1 MEFYLEF
8 LKGQNEGEVKH
19 FEKLEV
25 LKVGRNPDSTLVLE
39 DLGVSFDHAELRL
52 RGGAFWLVDRGS
64 TNGSFINGERAY
76 NSKIREG
83 DILKFGKRG
92 PEIRFRNRRPSKKAV
107 PSDRKRIKPSGRGD
121 APAILATPKKA
132 PAQERSENRSPD
144 NPANDNRAPRR
155 DRRRGT
161 EPHAAVAVANPP
173 VRAEPAKK
181 LSSGQNLQVFAAPVS
196 VTPRPKSKAGKGLTI
211 LLSTLLVVSLAIMV
225 FLGLQLVETDNKVAA
240 QKRVLSGYQLEIK
253 TTQSE
258 LESKDSDLKRYG
270 TDLSIEKERI
280 QEVQA
285 KLDDLKKSMRRES
298 RNKEQLKKDYEKLLR
313 DKEDKIRSLQ
323 ESVKIFS
330 RNSSRNNDQSDR
342 VTFQKIQKLY
352 NSSVVLIFT
361 HLKGK
366 DRNGK
371 VVNLSCSGTGFLIT
385 RQGHIVTNK
394 HVVQPWKFSKMAQ
407 RIANEGIKIDT
418 NSHHIAVWLAGSRY
432 VNLKSRRYNLNT
444 GFSTQ
449 KRTLQLKRWA
459 QDEWVTLDNK
469 NSKGPRQIKIHSPRT
484 NADLAVL
491 EILVKKEFK
500 HVIPYGNNDL
510 PIEKLDPVMVLGFPL
525 GTSILE
531 SEKAETSPNMGEV
544 RKVEKS
550 IWIAGSMHHGNSGGP
565 VFNRSGRVIGV
576 STRIVGSENLGA
588 CIKIEHA
595 LNLLGGSW

>member
-19 FEKLEV
+19 FEKIEV

-92 PEIRFRNRRPSKKAV
+92 PEIRFRNRRPSSKAS
-107 PSDRKRIKPSGRGD
+107 PSDRKKIRPSGRQD
-121 APAILATPKKA
+121 APAIIAKPKS
-132 PAQERSENRSPD
+132 PEREGSANRPPENRPL
-144 NPANDNRAPRR
+144 RR

-161 EPHAAVAVANPP
+161 EPHAAVALASPRVE
-173 VRAEPAKK
+173 AEPAQKR
-181 LSSGQNLQVFAAPVS
+181 SSGQNLQVFAAPAA
-196 VTPRPKSKAGKGLTI
+196 VTPRPKSKSSKGLAI
-211 LLSTLLVVSLAIMV
+211 LLSALLVASLAIMV

-240 QKRVLSGYQLEIK
+240 QKQMLSGYQLKIK
-253 TTQSE
+253 TTERE
-258 LESKDSDLKRYG
+258 LESKDSDLKRFG
-270 TDLSIEKERI
+270 NDLSHEKERA
-280 QEVQA
+280 QEIQA
-285 KLDDLKKSMRRES
+285 KLDDIKKSVRVAK

-313 DKEDKIRSLQ
+313 DKDDKIRSLQ

-330 RNSSRNNDQSDR
+330 RGSARNNDQSDR

-352 NSSVVLIFT
+352 NSSVVLVFT
-361 HLKGK
+361 HLKGR

-385 RQGHIVTNK
+385 RHGHIVTNK
-394 HVVQPWKFSKMAQ
+394 HVVQPWKFSKMAK

-432 VNLKSRRYNLNT
+432 VNLKTRRYNFNT

-449 KRTLQLKRWA
+449 KGTLRLNRWA

-469 NSKGPRQIKIHSPRT
+469 NTKGPRQIKIHSPRT

>member
-92 PEIRFRNRRPSKKAV
+92 PEIRFRNRRPSKRAAA
-107 PSDRKRIKPSGRGD
+107 SDRKASDRPKA
-121 APAILATPKKA
+121 APAIIASPKA
-132 PAQERSENRSPD
+132 PERSENAS
-144 NPANDNRAPRR
+144 PRR

-161 EPHAAVAVANPP
+161 EPHAAVALASPP
-173 VRAEPAKK
+173 AAAEPEAARKRP
-181 LSSGQNLQVFAAPVS
+181 SGNLQVFAAPAAVS
-196 VTPRPKSKAGKGLTI
+196 RPKSKSGKGLTI
-211 LLSTLLVVSLAIMV
+211 LLSTLLVLSLAIMV
-225 FLGLQLVETDNKVAA
+225 FLGLQLVETDNKIAA
-240 QKRVLSGYQLEIK
+240 QKRVLSGFQLEFK
-253 TTQSE
+253 TTQNA
-258 LESKDSDLKRYG
+258 LEAKEADLKRYG
-270 TDLSIEKERI
+270 TDLSIEKERV

-285 KLDDLKKSMRRES
+285 KLNSLQGKLRRET
-298 RNKEQLKKDYEKLLR
+298 RNWDQLKKDYEKLLR
-313 DKEDKIRSLQ
+313 DKDDKIRSLQ
-323 ESVKIFS
+323 DSVRIFS
-330 RNSSRNNDQSDR
+330 NNTARANNQSDR
-342 VTFQKIQKLY
+342 VIFQRIQKLY

-361 HLKGK
+361 HLKGR

-385 RQGHIVTNK
+385 RRGHIVTNK
-394 HVVQPWKFSKMAQ
+394 HVVQPWKFSKMAK
-407 RIANEGIKIDT
+407 RIANEGIKVDT
-418 NSHHIAVWLAGSRY
+418 NSHHIVVWQAGSRY
-432 VNLKSRRYNLNT
+432 VNLKTKRYNLNT

-449 KRTLQLKRWA
+449 RRTLRLNRWA
-459 QDEWVTLDNK
+459 QDEWVTLENK
-469 NSKGPRQIKIHSPRT
+469 NSKGPRQIKVHSPRS

-491 EILVKKEFK
+491 EILSDKEFK
-500 HVIPYGNNDL
+500 HVIPYANNGL
-510 PIEKLDPVMVLGFPL
+510 PIEKLDKVLVLGFPL

-531 SEKAETSPNMGEV
+531 SELAETSPNMGEV

-565 VFNRSGRVIGV
+565 VFNRSGQVIGI
-576 STRIVGSENLGA
+576 STRIIGSENLGA